1 METNKKIV
9 CISEDETRVEI
20 TEKAGEKSTLL
31 KELFEGYS
39 DNMEDTLIPQTNGEI
54 LKKVAEY
61 LNYYVDK
68 EPRQIPKPLP
78 SEKLEEV
85 TDKWDIDFINSI
97 DLDNVFDLINAAN
110 YFSIKP
116 LLELACAKIASE
128 MYGKSA
134 DEIREKFNIENDLDE
149 EDLKEYE
156 QFKI

>member
-1 METNKKIV
+1 MESSKKIV
-9 CISEDETRVEI
+9 CITEDGTKVEI
-20 TEKAGEKSTLL
+20 TEKAAERSVLL
-31 KELFEGYS
+31 KELFEGFS
-39 DNMEDTLIPQTNGEI
+39 ENMEDTLIPQTEGAI

-61 LNYYVDK
+61 LDYYVDK
-68 EPRQIPKPLP
+68 EPKQIPKPLP
-78 SEKLEEV
+78 SENLVEV
-85 TDKWDIDFINSI
+85 TDEWDINFINSI
-97 DLDNVFDLINAAN
+97 ELDNVFDLINAAN

-128 MYGKSA
+128 MYGKTA

>member
-1 METNKKIV
+1 MASKIII
-9 CISEDETRVEI
+9 CTTEDGTKIEI
-20 TEKAGEKSTLL
+20 NEKAAEKSTLL
-31 KELFEGYS
+31 KELFEGFS
-39 DNMEDTLIPQTNGEI
+39 DNMEDTLIPHTDGPI

-61 LNYYVDK
+61 LDYYTGK

-78 SEKLEEV
+78 SASLAEV
-85 TDKWDIDFINSI
+85 TDEWDINFMNSI
-97 DLDNVFDLINAAN
+97 QLDLVFDLINAAN

-128 MYGKSA
+128 MYGKTA

-149 EDLKEYE
+149 EDMKEYE